1 MKILFLSDIH
11 GICNNL
17 EYIDKVIQT
26 EKINKLVVLG
36 DLYYCDQQYINDDKY
51 IYDKKIVG
59 QFLSKY
65 RNIIICM
72 RGNCDSDLE
81 VKISNFPV
89 CSSLG
94 ILYVDNI
101 PIYITHGNVYNK
113 YNNNK
118 ISNSVLV
125 YGHEHI
131 PYIEN
136 HNNMLYINVGS
147 ISLPRNNNKPTYMI
161 YENKTF
167 TIYDVENNIVNQCKI
182 ETN

>member
-17 EYIDKVIQT
+17 EYIDNVIEK

-36 DLYYCDQQYINDDKY
+36 DLYYCDQVYHNNDKY
-51 IYDKKIVG
+51 IVNKKLVG
-59 QFLSKY
+59 EFLSKY
-65 RNIIICM
+65 RNILICM

-81 VKISNFPV
+81 VKISNFPI

-94 ILYVDNI
+94 IIYVDNI
-101 PIYITHGNVYNK
+101 PIYITHGNEYNK
-113 YNNNK
+113 YNNTK
-118 ISNSVLV
+118 ITNSVLV

-131 PYIEN
+131 PYIETN
-136 HNNMLYINVGS
+136 NNMLYINVGS

-161 YENKTF
+161 YQNKEF
-167 TIYDVENNIVNQCKI
+167 TIYDIDNNIVNKCKI
-182 ETN
+182 GI